1 MTVASHL
8 SFVLFGL
15 LYYNALNFADIF
27 SIKPMDKYLKMVYS
41 IKRMCLGKEKRGNN
55 MAGLA
60 QEFERLGCWES
71 ATEEENI
78 VIYGMDFEDEKVFV
92 VFTDDAGTT
101 PADET
106 APLVAACY
114 SDDDCF
120 KWARNWKT
128 LPPGSSYAPSIS
140 PALLLCCTL

>member
-1 MTVASHL
+1 MQTFL
-8 SFVLFGL
+8 
-15 LYYNALNFADIF
+15 ALNH
-27 SIKPMDKYLKMVYS
+27 MDKYLKMVYS
-41 IKRMCLGKEKRGNN
+41 IKRMCLGKEKRGNS

-78 VIYGMDFEDEKVFV
+78 VSYGMDFEDEKVFV
-92 VFTDDAGTT
+92 VFTDDAGKT
-101 PADET
+101 PADEA

-120 KWARNWKT
+120 KWGKELENFAAWKQ
-128 LPPGSSYAPSIS
+128 LCAEHKPGS
-140 PALLLCCTL
+140 PALLHALAAYELPKK

>member
-1 MTVASHL
+1 
-8 SFVLFGL
+8 
-15 LYYNALNFADIF
+15 
-27 SIKPMDKYLKMVYS
+27 
-41 IKRMCLGKEKRGNN
+41 

-92 VFTDDAGTT
+92 VFTDDAGKT
-101 PADET
+101 PADEA

-114 SDDDCF
+114 SDNDCF
-120 KWARNWKT
+120 KWGKELENFAAWEQLCAEHK
-128 LPPGSSYAPSIS
+128 PGS
-140 PALLLCCTL
+140 PALLHALAAYELPKK